1 MLELRYIAALNVTQ
15 RRIRLPQII
24 IILKK
29 KIIIKKNHIFMSID
43 PS

>member
-24 IILKK
+24 IILKIKNKNK
-29 KIIIKKNHIFMSID
+29 KSHFYEHRS
-43 PS
+43 